1 MAQRRVA
8 LTAGIPLG
16 PLPLVFGGGSIGG
29 LYAPVSEDEAARTLE
44 AGWEAGIRAF
54 DTAPHYG
61 VGLSERRIGDFLA
74 GRPRREFTVST
85 KVGRLLVPATG
96 SVVNTILLVVVAAE
110 TALNGAEP
118 GPVAALGWT

>member
-1 MAQRRVA
+1 VAQRRVA
-8 LTAGIPLG
+8 LTVALLLDTGPLG
-16 PLPLVFGGGSIGG
+16 PFPLIFGGGSIGG
-29 LYAPVSEDEAARTLE
+29 LFAPVSDDQAAQTLQ

-74 GRPRREFTVST
+74 GRPRAEFTVST

-96 SVVNTILLVVVAAE
+96 YVD
-110 TALNGAEP
+110 GA
-118 GPVAALGWT
+118 GWTGWTSRSSMTRKTS